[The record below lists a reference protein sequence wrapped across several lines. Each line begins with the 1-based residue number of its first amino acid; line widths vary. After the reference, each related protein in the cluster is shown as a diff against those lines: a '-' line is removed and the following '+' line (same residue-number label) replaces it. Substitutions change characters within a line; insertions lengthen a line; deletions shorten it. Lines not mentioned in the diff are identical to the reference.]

1 MKRYNVTAKLW
12 IKLDVQTEE
21 EAETVAKNIID
32 EALYDYVVAHQKV
45 PDVKAGISKAK
56 ITWVR
61 EHETNKK
68 EIEK

>member
-12 IKLDVQTEE
+12 IKLDAHTEE

-32 EALYDYVVAHQKV
+32 EALYDYVVVNQKA

-56 ITWVR
+56 IIWVR
-61 EHETNKK
+61 EEDSKRK
-68 EIEK
+68 E